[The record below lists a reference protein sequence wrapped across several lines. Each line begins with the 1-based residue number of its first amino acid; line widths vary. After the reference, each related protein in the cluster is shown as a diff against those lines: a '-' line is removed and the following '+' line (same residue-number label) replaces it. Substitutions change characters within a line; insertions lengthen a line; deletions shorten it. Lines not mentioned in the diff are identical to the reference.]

1 LLYLL
6 GKSRPVPI
14 FAIHDEDVLE
24 YAHNVIARGS
34 QVPIAFVSELH
45 QRNLLLIGCNFSD
58 WLSRFFLRATRQN
71 RLSSQEEGRCE
82 WLIEPLEPEESLT
95 CFLRSYSRDTELL
108 SEVPPAD
115 FVAELHQRWIADH
128 GGQPEPV
135 TPAPWTP
142 PRQVMFFISY
152 SRNDL
157 PRAEAVHQALL
168 RLGVAESEIWFDR
181 KTIEPGQ
188 DFPHCILDGIR
199 NCRYFLALISDA
211 ANLREEAFV
220 FNEWQEANTRKKAMN
235 REFIFPVIVDA
246 DYEPERYT
254 AKPVRDGDWARL
266 DFCHAPEGVP
276 DARMTTKL
284 RTLLR
289 DVRREP

>member
-1 LLYLL
+1 MVGY
-6 GKSRPVPI
+6 
-14 FAIHDEDVLE
+14 
-24 YAHNVIARGS
+24 
-34 QVPIAFVSELH
+34 
-45 QRNLLLIGCNFSD
+45 
-58 WLSRFFLRATRQN
+58 
-71 RLSSQEEGRCE
+71 
-82 WLIEPLEPEESLT
+82 
-95 CFLRSYSRDTELL
+95 
-108 SEVPPAD
+108 
-115 FVAELHQRWIADH
+115 
-128 GGQPEPV
+128 PEPV